1 MENEQDKKT
10 KNKPIP
16 EVELFDELDAMYQ
29 RVADIEKEEA
39 TKVSSQEEV
48 KNKNQGGLDM
58 GSKKK
63 SGQNGK
69 RPYRPI
75 ILGAIAVLFA
85 LILAITF
92 WKPTAVL
99 RLLNLGG
106 TQQPTISKPTPPRPR
121 KPPSVVTP
129 AAPSAPPSIATS
141 QVPPT
146 PPFMATSPTPPTPPP
161 VAASSAPPPSP
172 PKSLPAQAKQEAVP
186 SPREEAEK
194 SKPISQEIVKLN
206 KPTPRGKYFAIQ
218 VGSFHD
224 MENVRDFVGVL
235 KKEGLDAYWI
245 TMKSKK
251 SGALYRVLVGQFMD
265 TNEAAQ
271 FLKDK
276 KILKNYPDSFIQE
289 ISSSKIIDGS
299 MK

>member
-10 KNKPIP
+10 KDKQIP
-16 EVELFDELDAMYQ
+16 EEELFDELDAMYQ

-99 RLLNLGG
+99 QLLNLGG
-106 TQQPTISKPTPPRPR
+106 TQQPTLSTPIPPRPR
-121 KPPSVVTP
+121 KPPSIVTP
-129 AAPSAPPSIATS
+129 AAPPAPPSIATS
-141 QVPPT
+141 QT
-146 PPFMATSPTPPTPPP
+146 PPPPPP

-172 PKSLPAQAKQEAVP
+172 PKSLPAQAKQEAVNL
-186 SPREEAEK
+186 PREETEK
-194 SKPISQEIVKLN
+194 AKPISQEIVKLN

-224 MENVRDFVGVL
+224 MENVRDLVGVL

>member
-10 KNKPIP
+10 KDKQIP
-16 EVELFDELDAMYQ
+16 EEELFDELDAMYQ

-99 RLLNLGG
+99 QLLNLGG
-106 TQQPTISKPTPPRPR
+106 TQQPTLSTPTPPRPR
-121 KPPSVVTP
+121 KPPSIVTP
-129 AAPSAPPSIATS
+129 AAPPAPPSIATS
-141 QVPPT
+141 QT
-146 PPFMATSPTPPTPPP
+146 PPPPPP

-172 PKSLPAQAKQEAVP
+172 PKSLPAQAKQEAVLP
-186 SPREEAEK
+186 PREEAEK
-194 SKPISQEIVKLN
+194 AKPISQEIVKPN
-206 KPTPRGKYFAIQ
+206 KPLSQEKYYEKMRQLPVVRKQSLSLRYHLSGK
-218 VGSFHD
+218 
-224 MENVRDFVGVL
+224 
-235 KKEGLDAYWI
+235 
-245 TMKSKK
+245 
-251 SGALYRVLVGQFMD
+251 
-265 TNEAAQ
+265 
-271 FLKDK
+271 
-276 KILKNYPDSFIQE
+276 
-289 ISSSKIIDGS
+289 SSSLRSASKIACLHS
-299 MK
+299 VY

>member
-10 KNKPIP
+10 KDKQIP
-16 EVELFDELDAMYQ
+16 EEELFDELDAMYQ

-99 RLLNLGG
+99 QLLNLGG
-106 TQQPTISKPTPPRPR
+106 TQQPTLSTPTPPRPR
-121 KPPSVVTP
+121 KPPSIVTP
-129 AAPSAPPSIATS
+129 AAPPAPPSIATS
-141 QVPPT
+141 QT
-146 PPFMATSPTPPTPPP
+146 PPPPPP

-172 PKSLPAQAKQEAVP
+172 PKSLPAQAKQEAVLP
-186 SPREEAEK
+186 PREEAEK
-194 SKPISQEIVKLN
+194 AKPISQEIVKLN

-224 MENVRDFVGVL
+224 MENVRDLVGAL

-251 SGALYRVLVGQFMD
+251 SGALFRVLVGQFMD

-289 ISSSKIIDGS
+289 ISSSKINR
-299 MK
+299 

>member
-1 MENEQDKKT
+1 
-10 KNKPIP
+10 
-16 EVELFDELDAMYQ
+16 
-29 RVADIEKEEA
+29 
-39 TKVSSQEEV
+39 
-48 KNKNQGGLDM
+48 
-58 GSKKK
+58 
-63 SGQNGK
+63 
-69 RPYRPI
+69 
-75 ILGAIAVLFA
+75 
-85 LILAITF
+85 
-92 WKPTAVL
+92 
-99 RLLNLGG
+99 
-106 TQQPTISKPTPPRPR
+106 
-121 KPPSVVTP
+121 
-129 AAPSAPPSIATS
+129 
-141 QVPPT
+141 VPP
-146 PPFMATSPTPPTPPP
+146 
-161 VAASSAPPPSP
+161 
-172 PKSLPAQAKQEAVP
+172 
-186 SPREEAEK
+186 PREEAEK

-206 KPTPRGKYFAIQ
+206 KPTPREKYFAIQ

>member
-48 KNKNQGGLDM
+48 KNKNGGDLDM

-99 RLLNLGG
+99 QLLNLGG
-106 TQQPTISKPTPPRPR
+106 TQQPTLSTPLPPRPR
-121 KPPSVVTP
+121 KPPSIVTP
-129 AAPSAPPSIATS
+129 AAPPAPPSIATS
-141 QVPPT
+141 QT
-146 PPFMATSPTPPTPPP
+146 PPPPPP

-172 PKSLPAQAKQEAVP
+172 PKSLPAQAKQEAVNL
-186 SPREEAEK
+186 PREETEK
-194 SKPISQEIVKLN
+194 AKPMSQEIVKLN

-224 MENVRDFVGVL
+224 MENVRDLVGVL